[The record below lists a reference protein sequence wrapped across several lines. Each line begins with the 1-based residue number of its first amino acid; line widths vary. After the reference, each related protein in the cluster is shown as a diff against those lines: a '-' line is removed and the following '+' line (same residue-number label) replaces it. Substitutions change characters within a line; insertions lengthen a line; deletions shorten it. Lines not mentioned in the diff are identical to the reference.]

1 MMGKALPTIVA
12 GAVILCMSAPLATSA
27 NLRIAGGAPGSNA
40 QVAAVGLAQLMAESG
55 TGISLTP
62 LGTNG
67 TTENVRVVERG
78 EAELGV
84 AAAQALYWASTKQ
97 EMFAD
102 EEPRNN
108 WYAVVP
114 QTVAPYYGVT
124 FEGSGVSSWGDL
136 AGRRVATG
144 PAGSGSG
151 GLYRQLFPVLGLEID
166 GLSLSWEEGNNQLT
180 RGSVQAHLMAVG
192 RLPASLEAEARLG
205 DRTRFFGISEPAY
218 QEAAKAW
225 LPALSEVTI
234 PAGTWEKQSGPID
247 TVGALVWIV
256 AAKDADE
263 EAIYQLTK
271 AVNESGQEKLAS
283 FGGWPDVWSYG
294 LLPSGDSLA
303 AIGGKLHP
311 GAVRYYEEAGIP
323 LPDAVKP

>member
-114 QTVAPYYGVT
+114 QTVAP
-124 FEGSGVSSWGDL
+124 
-136 AGRRVATG
+136 
-144 PAGSGSG
+144 
-151 GLYRQLFPVLGLEID
+151 
-166 GLSLSWEEGNNQLT
+166 
-180 RGSVQAHLMAVG
+180 
-192 RLPASLEAEARLG
+192 
-205 DRTRFFGISEPAY
+205 
-218 QEAAKAW
+218 
-225 LPALSEVTI
+225 
-234 PAGTWEKQSGPID
+234 
-247 TVGALVWIV
+247 
-256 AAKDADE
+256 
-263 EAIYQLTK
+263 
-271 AVNESGQEKLAS
+271 
-283 FGGWPDVWSYG
+283 
-294 LLPSGDSLA
+294 
-303 AIGGKLHP
+303 
-311 GAVRYYEEAGIP
+311 
-323 LPDAVKP
+323 